1 MKNLDFFGE
10 PFNFNYN
17 GDYHFKTKF
26 SAAISV
32 LVLILTA
39 FYGIW
44 NIILMLQHNGL
55 IINSY
60 QTNLSNDDYYTMGDD
75 QFLGFRIVDSNG
87 TDIFSKSHDL
97 RKYFFIWSMFFG
109 WGNYTNQL
117 PFFRCN
123 TTNNK
128 LLPNSS
134 NIICVNLNGSK
145 LGGNFF
151 AVDGVERSYIQ
162 FKMAFDYDQFVLDYA
177 NSSPDDFTIRFPLLF
192 SVISPMTILNLLNH
206 DRPTTDLPQ
215 SLYFAL
221 NYNTSKF
228 IIKKTGLIEI
238 NTDLSF
244 ITYARSTQTF
254 VSSSPSYN
262 SEI

>member
-1 MKNLDFFGE
+1 MKELDFFGE
-10 PFNFNYN
+10 PFKLNYN
-17 GDYHFKTKF
+17 GDYLFKTKF

-117 PFFRCN
+117 SDAILQTINYF
-123 TTNNK
+123 
-128 LLPNSS
+128 LIVL
-134 NIICVNLNGSK
+134 IL
-145 LGGNFF
+145 
-151 AVDGVERSYIQ
+151 
-162 FKMAFDYDQFVLDYA
+162 FVL
-177 NSSPDDFTIRFPLLF
+177 I
-192 SVISPMTILNLLNH
+192 
-206 DRPTTDLPQ
+206 
-215 SLYFAL
+215 
-221 NYNTSKF
+221 
-228 IIKKTGLIEI
+228 
-238 NTDLSF
+238 
-244 ITYARSTQTF
+244 
-254 VSSSPSYN
+254 
-262 SEI
+262 